1 MKGVVG
7 GPDLLW
13 PWSVVR
19 WIRGWGIGRRSVK
32 ERSAEK
38 ADLMPS
44 CLVPGREALGSAT
57 QKLQVFAAVD
67 LTADDVGG

>member
-1 MKGVVG
+1 MA
-7 GPDLLW
+7 
-13 PWSVVR
+13 VVR
-19 WIRGWGIGRRSVK
+19 GQVGWWPGKRERERERERSVK

-38 ADLMPS
+38 ADLMLS

>member
-1 MKGVVG
+1 MALTSYGRG
-7 GPDLLW
+7 
-13 PWSVVR
+13 PWSGGLVA
-19 WIRGWGIGRRSVK
+19 GKEGERSVK

-38 ADLMPS
+38 ADLMLS